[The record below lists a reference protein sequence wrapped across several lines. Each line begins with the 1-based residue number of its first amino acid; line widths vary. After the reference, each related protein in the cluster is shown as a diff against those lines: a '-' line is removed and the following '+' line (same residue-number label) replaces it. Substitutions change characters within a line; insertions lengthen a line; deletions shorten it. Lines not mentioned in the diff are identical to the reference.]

1 MDITHALTSIAH
13 AGKEPVFLLLH
24 GWGSNE
30 HDLPSLLTYC
40 APGADYA
47 SLRAPIAYGMGYTW
61 FGKWEY
67 DGVPTG
73 ESLDEQARAAGD
85 AIDAWV
91 KANISAER
99 PIVVMG
105 FSQGGLLAGEML
117 RLDPERYTAAVSFSG
132 FLAHGALPGDD
143 TLAQRRPPMFY
154 GRGSAD
160 DIFPAQEVR
169 DMVDFYQAHTTLTER
184 VYPGMT
190 HSICMDEMRD
200 VATFLTDNGLTRP
213 RIW

>member
-1 MDITHALTSIAH
+1 MDVTHALTHISAN
-13 AGKEPVFLLLH
+13 GTEPVFLLLH

-30 HDLPSLLTYC
+30 HDLPSLLAYC
-40 APGADYA
+40 AQGADYA

-61 FGKWEY
+61 FGTWDY

-73 ESLDEQARAAGD
+73 ASLDDQAKTAGE
-85 AIDAWV
+85 AIDRWV
-91 KANISAER
+91 AANIADDRS
-99 PIVVMG
+99 IVVMG

-117 RLDPERYTAAVSFSG
+117 RLNPQRYAAAVSFSG
-132 FLAHGALPGDD
+132 FLAHAPLAGDD
-143 TLAQRRPPMFY
+143 ELARLKPAMFY

-160 DIFPAQEVR
+160 DIFPPSEIQA
-169 DMVDFYQAHTTLTER
+169 MSDFYSAHTTLTER

-190 HSICMDEMRD
+190 HSICMEEMRD
-200 VATFLTDNGLTRP
+200 VATFLTDNKLVRP

>member
-13 AGKEPVFLLLH
+13 TGKEPVFLLLH

-91 KANISAER
+91 KANIPAER